1 MRRREFIRVLGGA
14 AVSWPLPTLAQEPVT
29 PTIGFIS
36 SGTPDTFEDMAAAFR
51 QGLKEIGYIDGLN
64 VAIEYRWADGQYDR
78 LPAQADELVK
88 RRVAL
93 IFASGGVGPTR
104 AAKAAT
110 TTVPIVFTA
119 AYDPVAF
126 GLVGSLNRPEGNVTG
141 VTFFAGMLGAKRLEL
156 LRDLL
161 PKATVVAMLANPD
174 NPNIDNEAADVRAAA
189 RALGMQLQVVTASTD
204 GEIDATFAR
213 LAGQTTDALFVHADP
228 FFQTRSNQIVA
239 LAARYAVP
247 TIYPNRAFTTAGGL
261 LSYATSQTDA
271 YRQAGIYAGRI
282 LKGAKPADLPV
293 VQPTKF
299 DLVINLKTAKALGL
313 EVPPTLL
320 ARADEVIE

>member
-1 MRRREFIRVLGGA
+1 V
-14 AVSWPLPTLAQEPVT
+14 
-29 PTIGFIS
+29 
-36 SGTPDTFEDMAAAFR
+36 
-51 QGLKEIGYIDGLN
+51 
-64 VAIEYRWADGQYDR
+64 
-78 LPAQADELVK
+78 
-88 RRVAL
+88 

-110 TTVPIVFTA
+110 NTVPIVFTA

-161 PKATVVAMLANPD
+161 PKAITIAMLANPD
-174 NPNIDNEAADVRAAA
+174 NPNIDNEAADVRGAAQ
-189 RALGMQLQVVTASTD
+189 ALGMQLQVVTASTD
-204 GEIDATFAR
+204 SEIDTTLAR
-213 LAGQTTDALFVHADP
+213 LAQQGTDALFIHADP
-228 FFQTRSNQIVA
+228 FFQTRSRLLVE
-239 LAARYAVP
+239 LAARHMVP
-247 TIYPNRAFTTAGGL
+247 TIYPNRSFTTVGGL

-271 YRQAGIYAGRI
+271 YQQAGIYAGQI

-293 VQPTKF
+293 VQPTRF
-299 DLVINLKTAKALGL
+299 DLVINLKTAKTLGID
-313 EVPPTLL
+313 VPPTLI